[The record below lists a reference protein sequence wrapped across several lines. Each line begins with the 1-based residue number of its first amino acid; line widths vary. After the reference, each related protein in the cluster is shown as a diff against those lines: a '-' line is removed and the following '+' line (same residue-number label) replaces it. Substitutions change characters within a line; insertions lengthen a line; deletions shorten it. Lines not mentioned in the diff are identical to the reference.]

1 MITTLTEIFRDRMS
15 DYKVVDVI
23 VKVWLA
29 VLLVMFVLGLGTII
43 THIIMNPSA
52 VDNETFGIFDTL
64 GS

>member
-29 VLLVMFVLGLGTII
+29 VLMLMFVLGMGTII

-52 VDNETFGIFDTL
+52 VDNATFGIFDTL